1 MHSVGSDSRRLLDLK
16 HEKNAKVGQRT
27 LDDKD
32 YEGVNSTQ
40 CKSTFLPRGI
50 PRGPIYRG
58 S

>member
-1 MHSVGSDSRRLLDLK
+1 MHGVGSDSRRLLDLK

-40 CKSTFLPRGI
+40 CKCT
-50 PRGPIYRG
+50 
-58 S
+58 